1 MPLPVGTSASLNVA
15 DTTQQTA
22 SLDQQLAQ
30 RSSGNWALINQ
41 QLGTGRAQLS
51 ATQAATDGAGNIIWY
66 VVGGVAAL
74 ALVWYLRKRA

>member
-1 MPLPVGTSASLNVA
+1 MLPSFDIA
-15 DTTQQTA
+15 DKTQQTA

-41 QLGTGRAQLS
+41 QLGTGRSQLS
-51 ATQAATDGAGNIIWY
+51 ATQAASDGSGNVLWY
-66 VVGGVAAL
+66 VLGGAAAL

>member
-1 MPLPVGTSASLNVA
+1 MPIPVSPSLSDQTSQA
-15 DTTQQTA
+15 A

-30 RSSGNWALINQ
+30 KSSGNWALINQ

-51 ATQAATDGAGNIIWY
+51 VTQAATDSQGSILWY

-74 ALVWYLRKRA
+74 AAVWFIRKRAA

>member
-1 MPLPVGTSASLNVA
+1 MPPTSASLNVA

-22 SLDQQLAQ
+22 SLDQQMAQ

-51 ATQAATDGAGNIIWY
+51 ATQAASESQGSILWY

-74 ALVWYLRKRA
+74 AAVWFLRKRA